1 MMGKVRSR
9 ERALLFRSLQV
20 LFDAGVTLPR
30 SLRIL
35 QEQVKDKALSDALAK
50 IEERVLSGISF
61 SQSVKEWPFL
71 FSDHCRRTI
80 EVAEASGALPQ
91 VLKRLAEF
99 EEKAYQTEL
108 LFRRALIYP
117 FWILFVCCIFVLWVP
132 PYLFGE
138 LFRLLENSGVELPLL
153 SRMVLGFSKVVGS
166 PFFYLFCLLLLILGH
181 RLVVAVRDNPRNQYR
196 LFLLMHHSPVL
207 HSHLVALATCR
218 FARCLELMSEVG
230 VPITQTLKL
239 AGNASGDPLLM
250 RRMPEAID
258 MLIHGATLETSL
270 DATDFFTPTF
280 LSTVR
285 LGQESGALSE
295 VMSKIALLYEAEL
308 EYRAEILIGAL
319 EPLAMLMMGLTVG
332 VFIIAT
338 MSPLMTLI
346 QSL

>member
-1 MMGKVRSR
+1 MMGKVKSR

-35 QEQVKDKALSDALAK
+35 QEQVKDKALSDALGK

-61 SQSVKEWPFL
+61 SQAVKEWPFL

-80 EVAEASGALPQ
+80 EVAEAAGALPQ

-99 EEKAYQTEL
+99 EERSYQTEL
-108 LFRRALIYP
+108 LFRKALIYP
-117 FWILFVCCIFVLWVP
+117 FWIMLVCCVFVLWVP

-138 LFRLLENSGVELPLL
+138 LFRLLENSGVELPLISQL
-153 SRMVLGFSKVVGS
+153 VLGFSKVVGS
-166 PFFYLFCLLLLILGH
+166 PFFYLFCLVLVILAQ
-181 RLVVAVRDNPRNQYR
+181 RTVVAVRDNPRNQYR
-196 LFLLMHHSPVL
+196 LFLLMHHSPAL
-207 HSHLVALATCR
+207 RSHLVALATCR

-239 AGNASGDPLLM
+239 AGNASGDPVLM

-258 MLIHGATLETSL
+258 LLIHGATLETSL
-270 DATDFFTPTF
+270 EATDFFSPTF

-285 LGQESGALSE
+285 LGQESGSLSE

-308 EYRAEILIGAL
+308 EYRAAVLIGAL

-338 MSPLMTLI
+338 MSPLMSLI